1 MRAARH
7 SGVPWPQFRT
17 LERDVQGQIV
27 AFYEADTTL
36 AYLEQKDAIA
46 EARRRG
52 RIGGKSRV

>member
-1 MRAARH
+1 MRAAKYA
-7 SGVPWPQFRT
+7 GVPWPQFRT

-36 AYLEQKDAIA
+36 AYLEQKEAIK
-46 EARRRG
+46 EAKRKA